1 MRPTFSPR
9 RSIRAA
15 LALAALVA
23 LVPAAVAL
31 AKVVALKVAPRA
43 AVTNV
48 AGTTRHEAITVTA
61 HGFAVYTLSGDSTRH
76 PRCTAANGCFDV
88 WPPVTVGSARGVAVA
103 HGVRGRLG
111 IWHRGRTL
119 QLMLAGHPLYR
130 YAPDTSRDSASG
142 EGIQSFGGTWH
153 VVRAG

>member
-1 MRPTFSPR
+1 MRPTSSPR
-9 RSIRAA
+9 RLIRAA
-15 LALAALVA
+15 VALAAVVA
-23 LVPAAVAL
+23 LVPAAFAL
-31 AKVVALKVAPRA
+31 AKVVALKVAPKA

-61 HGFAVYTLSGDSTRH
+61 HGFAVYTLGGDSSRH
-76 PRCTAANGCFDV
+76 PLCTAGNGCFDV
-88 WPPVTVGSARGVAVA
+88 WPPVTVRSARGVAVA

-111 IWHRGRTL
+111 IWHRGHML

-130 YAPDTSRDSASG
+130 YAPDTARNSASG

-153 VVRAG
+153 IVRGG